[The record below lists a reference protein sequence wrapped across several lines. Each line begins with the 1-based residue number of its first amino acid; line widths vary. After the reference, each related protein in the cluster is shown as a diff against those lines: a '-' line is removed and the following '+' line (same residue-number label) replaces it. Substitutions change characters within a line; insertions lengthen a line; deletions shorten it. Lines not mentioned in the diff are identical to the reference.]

1 MWIDKKFKIV
11 EKIIKKESSKNMTLL
26 DLGARDQFLKKFI
39 SDDLQYT
46 GVDRIQNDN
55 DNIIINLDKEFDKI
69 NEKYDIIAALDVI
82 EHLDDPLKFYKNC
95 KEYSKK
101 LLLINFPNQAY
112 YEIRLNFLF
121 KGKLTN
127 KFHFSGKPNDDR
139 HRWFTNFENV
149 KKFIENNK
157 DYKSK
162 FEIIKIYKT
171 RNKLFFLYY
180 IEKILGKI
188 FPQFFC
194 WSFLLVE
201 KKINN

>member
-11 EKIIKKESSKNMTLL
+11 EKIIKKEASKNMTLL

-39 SDDLQYT
+39 SSNIKYT
-46 GVDRIQNDN
+46 GVDRFQNNNDN
-55 DNIIINLDKEFDKI
+55 LIINLDNDFHKI
-69 NEKYDIIAALDVI
+69 KEKYDIVTALDVI

-95 KEYSKK
+95 KEHSKK

-112 YEIRLNFLF
+112 YEVRLNFLF
-121 KGKLTN
+121 RGKLTN

-139 HRWFTNFENV
+139 HRWFTNFNNINE
-149 KKFIENNK
+149 FIKNNK
-157 DYKSK
+157 DPNSK
-162 FEIIKIYKT
+162 FKIINVYKT
-171 RNKLFFLYY
+171 RNKLFFLYF

-201 KKINN
+201 KKTNN